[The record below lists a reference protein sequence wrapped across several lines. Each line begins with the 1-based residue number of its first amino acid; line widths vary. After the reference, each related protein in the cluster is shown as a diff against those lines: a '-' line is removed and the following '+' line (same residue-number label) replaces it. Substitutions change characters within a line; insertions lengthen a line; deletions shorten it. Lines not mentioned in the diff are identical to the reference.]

1 MGYEVSEILK
11 GLRSLPVAPQVVPRL
26 QALLSDLDTDNDE
39 LAATIRLDSALA
51 TRVLKS
57 SNSAFHARGS
67 EVTSIEEAVQTLGYQ
82 ETFRIVAQS
91 SFGPFFNQ
99 ELEVYRLG
107 SGLLWDAS
115 LIAASVLEQ
124 LCRSSTTDPKTGY
137 VVGLLHAVGK
147 VPLNDF
153 VVQMDF
159 RPMPDLSNPENSV
172 RLEIAMLGHNFG
184 EVGAALLQS
193 WTFPEIITEVIA
205 HQSTPG
211 LAGDHIDFAR
221 RLRLATT
228 WVGELLARSTGKGPA
243 EPADQDQDQEALDEL
258 GVSVEQAREIKQT
271 SYQAWQGARKSVD

>member
-1 MGYEVSEILK
+1 MRSTLEALK
-11 GLRSLPVAPQVVPRL
+11 VA
-26 QALLSDLDTDNDE
+26 
-39 LAATIRLDSALA
+39 
-51 TRVLKS
+51 
-57 SNSAFHARGS
+57 
-67 EVTSIEEAVQTLGYQ
+67 SIEEAVQTLGYQ

-91 SFGPFFNQ
+91 SFGPFFNR
-99 ELEVYRLG
+99 ELEVYRLD

-159 RPMPDLSNPENSV
+159 RPMPDLSNSENSV
-172 RLEIAMLGHNFG
+172 RMEIAMLGHNFG

-205 HQSTPG
+205 HQCTPG
-211 LAGDHIDFAR
+211 LAGDPHRFCPALESRDYLGGR
-221 RLRLATT
+221 S
-228 WVGELLARSTGKGPA
+228 ARSV
-243 EPADQDQDQEALDEL
+243 D
-258 GVSVEQAREIKQT
+258 
-271 SYQAWQGARKSVD
+271 WRKSGRTGGSGPGGSR